1 MPNHEALIPITV
13 TFPRAQLD
21 ELKQLAEQED
31 RPLASMVRRLV
42 TAGIEATFESADTE

>member
-1 MPNHEALIPITV
+1 MSSNQMLPITV
-13 TFPRAQLD
+13 TFPRGLLD

-42 TAGIEATFESADTE
+42 TAGIEATFESEAAE